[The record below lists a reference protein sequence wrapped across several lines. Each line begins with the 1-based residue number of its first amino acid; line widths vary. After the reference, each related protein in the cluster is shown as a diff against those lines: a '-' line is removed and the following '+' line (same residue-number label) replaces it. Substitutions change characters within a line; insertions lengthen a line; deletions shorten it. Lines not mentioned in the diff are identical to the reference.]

1 MVMVMKQHRKARAPA
16 GDGAEFGLG
25 HLGEGLALMLHG
37 GEQHDCVVYRTAD
50 DAADQQPE
58 KARQVAVLGRQD
70 RAHQRA
76 GGGDGREVLAE
87 VDPLVGRHIVLAI
100 FQLVGGVTSLS
111 SARSTLRTKNT
122 P

>member
-1 MVMVMKQHRKARAPA
+1 MEANSTTVVHRA
-16 GDGAEFGLG
+16 
-25 HLGEGLALMLHG
+25 
-37 GEQHDCVVYRTAD
+37 AD

-87 VDPLVGRHIVLAI
+87 VDPLVGRHIVLPSSSWWE
-100 FQLVGGVTSLS
+100 GVTSLS
-111 SARSTLRTKNT
+111 SAISTLRTKNT